1 MQKSNGLSTRAVLAV
16 GLLSLQYTTP
26 QQSYA
31 ACALTPGPGN
41 DTFICDSGSS
51 AGLSDLLGNNS
62 LTLPAGGTG
71 TINGK
76 RLLGGRLQHPPG
88 QQRDGGGQRHRRRAH
103 ELVKMKVLSA
113 RQTLIDG

>member
-41 DTFICDSGSS
+41 DTSICDSGSS
-51 AGLSDLLGNNS
+51 AGLTDLLGNNS

-76 RLLGGRLQHPPG
+76 RLLGGRLQHPPE

>member
-1 MQKSNGLSTRAVLAV
+1 MQKPSGFSTRAVLAV
-16 GLLSLQYTTP
+16 GLISLQYMIP
-26 QQSYA
+26 QPSHA
-31 ACALTPGPGN
+31 ACVLTPGTGN
-41 DTFICDSGSS
+41 DTYTCDSGSS
-51 AGLSDLLGNNS
+51 AGLTDLLGNNS